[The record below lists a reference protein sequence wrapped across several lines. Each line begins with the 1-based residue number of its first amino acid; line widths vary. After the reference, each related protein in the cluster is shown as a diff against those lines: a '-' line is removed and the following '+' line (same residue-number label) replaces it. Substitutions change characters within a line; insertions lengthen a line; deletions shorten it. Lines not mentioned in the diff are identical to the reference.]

1 MSDLLTR
8 AAQMQAQTPGLLS
21 VDLCAGFGHADIA
34 EAGPSVQVTYD
45 ASHNAAEQAAQ
56 QAAATLYAEIH
67 RRRAEVTVEV
77 HDLPTATR
85 LAVDAAADAADT
97 RPLVIADY
105 SDNPGSGAYGDGI
118 RLLEALLQAGVKGA
132 LFGVLGDP
140 EAATACHAAGQIG
153 RATV

>member
-85 LAVDAAADAADT
+85 LAVDAAADAADRSEEHT
-97 RPLVIADY
+97 SELQSLMRISYAALSLKKKKATTL
-105 SDNPGSGAYGDGI
+105 NTHHTTLENLRI
-118 RLLEALLQAGVKGA
+118 RE
-132 LFGVLGDP
+132 
-140 EAATACHAAGQIG
+140 HS
-153 RATV
+153 